1 MTGQEADSHLVDM
14 ESEPDD
20 EQLLLFF
27 IVTNLAMFLSSQN
40 SIPDILRI
48 IYPYP
53 VHRLAHLQVSGACPS
68 TPMDSLK
75 VLLHTLVTEL
85 MVDNVLPGYKL
96 KTLLHYIKRAIRDF
110 TLI

>member
-20 EQLLLFF
+20 EQLLLIF

-40 SIPDILRI
+40 SIPDIL
-48 IYPYP
+48 YPYP

-85 MVDNVLPGYKL
+85 MVDNVLPDYKL